1 MDKRAK
7 LKARYLGVATKITD
21 ELFAVGDEKDSPIK
35 RIEFKDYGERGRG
48 GLCKTAMVAWLA
60 EALERNLP

>member
-1 MDKRAK
+1 MGKQAK
-7 LKARYLGVATKITD
+7 LKARYLDVATNITY
-21 ELFAVGDEKDSPIK
+21 ELFALGDGKDNLIK

-48 GLCKTAMVAWLA
+48 GLCKTAMAEWLA